1 MEVLSGVASA
11 SQLLAY
17 THSTFQVIV
26 RLYKELKN
34 GPEALKQQ
42 QSNVRVL
49 LSIVDSL
56 QKRSPPADILTTLLE
71 LSTLATEALNL
82 ISRSQKTGVLGLRW
96 AAFHYESA
104 LSNVFALLKDKRE
117 VLHLAISIDT
127 RSTSARL
134 LDCTKAMPEPREKG
148 LKKLIRGAKDRIPV
162 RSAPIITTL
171 TQLTKDEEAPQR
183 IHQ

>member
-34 GPEALKQQ
+34 GPSALKQQ
-42 QSNVRVL
+42 QSSVRAL
-49 LSIVDSL
+49 LSVVDNL

-82 ISRSQKTGVLGLRW
+82 ISRSQRMGVLGLRW
-96 AAFHYESA
+96 ATVRYESE
-104 LSNVFALLKDKRE
+104 LSDVFASLKNKRE
-117 VLHLAISIDT
+117 ILHLAISIDA
-127 RSTSARL
+127 RSASARL
-134 LDCTKAMPEPREKG
+134 LDCTEAMPEPRVKR
-148 LKKLIRGAKDRIPV
+148 LKKLVRGAKDRFPV
-162 RSAPIITTL
+162 SSAPHHCHSDLIN
-171 TQLTKDEEAPQR
+171 KDSEAHTR
-183 IHQ
+183 LH